1 MKYVE
6 AVLVAKNSYR
16 DIECMYMPAT
26 KKPKK
31 WKSLELQILDISHE
45 HYLIQ
50 NLIAY
55 EAQVGGGGTGG
66 SFAQFYNL
74 AEDSHTAVTD
84 MSTTTHPMRLLMR
97 KWRPGVVK
105 GT

>member
-1 MKYVE
+1 M
-6 AVLVAKNSYR
+6 
-16 DIECMYMPAT
+16 
-26 KKPKK
+26 
-31 WKSLELQILDISHE
+31 
-45 HYLIQ
+45 
-50 NLIAY
+50 
-55 EAQVGGGGTGG
+55 GGGGTGG

-84 MSTTTHPMRLLMR
+84 MSATTHPMHLLTR